1 MSTNTTENKEK
12 VELDST
18 TIQKALIIFYSRNGH
33 SEKIANDLHAA
44 IPSDVVQIQE
54 NDGMNRGS
62 YTNYFTSFSESY
74 LGYDYSSY
82 LKTENL
88 ADVAKYS
95 ALIFVGPVWCWDLC
109 APLKNACKEVLKTVK
124 QTQDI
129 FVALSLGGAGD
140 KGSFEV
146 IKKMFSGKAIV
157 HDDYLSCVESAY
169 ASGQL
174 KDKFDSFVQKVL
186 KAVEKW

>member
-1 MSTNTTENKEK
+1 MSFDDIKQIEQ
-12 VELDST
+12 VDFDST
-18 TIQKALIIFYSRNGH
+18 TNQKALIIYYSRNGH

-44 IPSDVVQIQE
+44 IPSDIVQIQE
-54 NDGMNRGS
+54 KDGMNRSS

-82 LKTENL
+82 LKTDNL
-88 ADVAKYS
+88 ANIAKYA
-95 ALIFVGPVWCWDLC
+95 ALVFVGPVWCWDLC

-124 QTQDI
+124 PTQHV

-146 IKKMFSGKAIV
+146 LKQMFNGKAIV

-169 ASGQL
+169 ASGAL
-174 KDKFDSFVQKVL
+174 KEKFDSFVKRVL